1 MGRSTLEKPF
11 TESKGRVSYYHR
23 CVALFLHCHI
33 LLNRDLDTIYKD
45 PPHGICVIP
54 DKDNITTVHAMITG
68 PFETPYEGGL
78 FHFFVRFPPNYPF
91 SPPRVKFLTT
101 GGGTVRFNPNLY
113 QNGKVCLS
121 ILGTWSGPG
130 WTATQSLL
138 SVLVSIQS
146 LLNDKPYHN
155 EPGYNQAHNPG
166 DVEKY
171 NDIIVHE
178 TLRVAVCDSL
188 TGSQAGPPE
197 LQDVK
202 REVFLGFADYY
213 ITTAK
218 EIGTRLE
225 GQLMTDP
232 FNCNKGTFRFAELVG
247 RLQRLQQSLAKQNSH
262 RTS

>member
-54 DKDNITTVHAMITG
+54 DKDNITTVRYDAFYNMKICAYQLQVHAMITG

-121 ILGTWSGPG
+121 ILG
-130 WTATQSLL
+130 
-138 SVLVSIQS
+138 
-146 LLNDKPYHN
+146 
-155 EPGYNQAHNPG
+155 
-166 DVEKY
+166 
-171 NDIIVHE
+171 
-178 TLRVAVCDSL
+178 
-188 TGSQAGPPE
+188 
-197 LQDVK
+197 
-202 REVFLGFADYY
+202 
-213 ITTAK
+213 
-218 EIGTRLE
+218 
-225 GQLMTDP
+225 
-232 FNCNKGTFRFAELVG
+232 
-247 RLQRLQQSLAKQNSH
+247 
-262 RTS
+262 